1 MQGKNY
7 VTGLKMLKAY
17 PQESDGLC
25 AKANENVA
33 EGQNWS
39 SLLMA
44 LPLTKRIQL
53 FVLDPAFMFH
63 FCIDLY
69 KVMRYK

>member
-17 PQESDGLC
+17 PEESDGLC
-25 AKANENVA
+25 SKANESVA

-39 SLLMA
+39 SPTNGIATYLKNSIICLSSS
-44 LPLTKRIQL
+44 LHVPFLYRPL
-53 FVLDPAFMFH
+53 
-63 FCIDLY
+63 
-69 KVMRYK
+69 